1 MTFAIRRVAAAGAIA
16 ALCAV
21 SAASAR
27 GQAGGGAT
35 TAATVKQVIAEDVF
49 KNVQQLRGIPVSEFW
64 DTMGFISAA
73 LGANC
78 VHCHVES
85 SLNSLEKF
93 AEETPR
99 KKRAREMIAMV
110 IAINK
115 THFGG

>member
-1 MTFAIRRVAAAGAIA
+1 MTFVIGRFAAATAIA

-21 SAASAR
+21 SAASAQ
-27 GQAGGGAT
+27 GQAGRGAAAGAT
-35 TAATVKQVIAEDVF
+35 PKQVMAEDVF

-85 SLNSLEKF
+85 SLISLDKF
-93 AEETPR
+93 AEDTPR
-99 KKRAREMIAMV
+99 KR
-110 IAINK
+110 
-115 THFGG
+115 